1 MLLIPVGPI
10 TRDVFDAYTAEIKAF
25 DSMRLGDV
33 PGDAKGDKGPFLLY
47 SYSVSSVP
55 MFLQLVSCPIPS
67 QLAIFI

>member
-1 MLLIPVGPI
+1 MVVTPI
-10 TRDVFDAYTAEIKAF
+10 TRDVFDTHIAELKAF
-25 DSMRLGDV
+25 NSMRLGDV
-33 PGDAKGDKGPFLLY
+33 PGDTKGNKGPFLLY